1 MIRPN
6 DRRPAQ
12 EQGWFGPK
20 KLPIGPLGYSQP
32 RKPRRGRHGAPSVDV
47 QQQLLTRAALL
58 ASHSDQGGGPLG
70 TSEGTGGDRGR
81 GAKRSGGWQITN
93 RRPRPEGGGIVAR
106 NRKQVLPHLVAAGA
120 LLLALVTH
128 AAVAAA
134 GLVESAA
141 IVTAVGAIGVSAVSV
156 LVLRRARKLPQ
167 GWTAWTITL
176 CLAVSAWTTI
186 AIAAGISWVLLAA
199 LLGIDYAFAARWW
212 ARHRHTNPT
221 VKPGRATAPS
231 DTEGEAA
238 IPAAWRSTVG
248 AKDGVLPG
256 SRLVDAEPA
265 EHGTVYTLQLTPGKQ
280 ALADV
285 LASLGKIASGLKTP
299 MEQLLAEAHP
309 SRDPSQVRFQVI
321 TASPVDKPVLFTEP
335 QFENGCVVLGPYA
348 DGVSNAMWRLYTHKS
363 MWGGMVIGGTGSG
376 KSRLLELI
384 ALVAMFTEHTY
395 VVHVD
400 GQDGQSCPMLWH
412 HAAER
417 AGSDNADTMLKRLE
431 AMQRQR
437 QRKSGAD
444 GKAGFRPSPDY
455 PGILV
460 VVDEAHAVITQQN
473 AERWA
478 KIAREARKV
487 GIAVVMG
494 DQDGTLE
501 TFKKDVLRSSLMAGN
516 CVGLRTNSRSQGQI
530 LGDGKFNLRDLPK
543 IPGFGYT
550 IATDDTGRTAPYRGQ
565 WLPDADDAEEL
576 AAQGETLPDG
586 VRLIEEWYPAAPRV
600 ELDADTAAENTTR
613 RTPAAH
619 AVSVPGDVPFVPAP
633 AIAPQEP
640 DSRAKVLAAVSG
652 GAQTPAD
659 IVAGSGVSKAHVHR
673 LLPELIRSGELRKT
687 DRGQYELAMSTAG

>member
-1 MIRPN
+1 MIRPS
-6 DRRPAQ
+6 DRRPVD

-20 KLPIGPLGYSQP
+20 KTPAGPAGYPKP
-32 RKPRRGRHGAPSVDV
+32 RKPRRGRGAQPVDAG
-47 QQQLLTRAALL
+47 QQLLARAALL
-58 ASHSDQGGGPLG
+58 AGQSDTEVGPFGTLDG
-70 TSEGTGGDRGR
+70 TSAGRRRGGRR
-81 GAKRSGGWQITN
+81 VGGWEITN

-106 NRKQVLPHLVAAGA
+106 NRKQLLPHLVAVGA
-120 LLLALVTH
+120 LLLALITH
-128 AAVAAA
+128 AAAAAA
-134 GLVESAA
+134 GIVGSVA
-141 IVTAVGAIGVSAVSV
+141 IVTAAGAVGVSTVSV
-156 LVLRRARKLPQ
+156 LCLRRAQKVPH
-167 GWTAWTITL
+167 GWTAWTIAL
-176 CLAVSAWTTI
+176 CVAASTWLTAAVAV
-186 AIAAGISWVLLAA
+186 GISWALLAV
-199 LLGIDYAFAARWW
+199 LLGIDYGFAARWW
-212 ARHRHTNPT
+212 ARHRHANPVT
-221 VKPGRATAPS
+221 KPGRGQPADEPAE
-231 DTEGEAA
+231 EGL

-285 LASLGKIASGLKTP
+285 LAALGKIASGLKTP

-321 TASPVDKPVLFTEP
+321 TASPVDKPVLFTQP

-348 DGVSNAMWRLYTHKS
+348 DGVSHAMWRLYTHKS

-395 VVHVD
+395 VIHVD

-417 AGSDNADTMLKRLE
+417 AGSDDADTMLQRLE
-431 AMQRQR
+431 AMQRRR
-437 QRKSGAD
+437 QRTSGAD
-444 GKAGFRPSPDY
+444 GKAGFRPSPGY

-460 VVDEAHAVITQQN
+460 IVDEAHAVITQQN

-550 IATDDTGRTAPYRGQ
+550 IATDDAGRTAPYRGQ

-576 AAQGETLPDG
+576 AAQGEALPEG

-600 ELDADTAAENTTR
+600 DLDTDTAAASPTR
-613 RTPAAH
+613 RTPKPQ
-619 AVSVPGDVPFVPAP
+619 AVQLSDDVPFVPAP
-633 AIAPQEP
+633 AAAPQET
-640 DSRAKVLAAVSG
+640 DSRARVLAAVSG
-652 GAQTPAD
+652 GAQSPTD
-659 IVAGSGVSKAHVHR
+659 IVATSGVSKAHVHR

-687 DRGQYELAMSTAG
+687 DRGQYEPALPAAS